1 MDMNVRLAKMTKA
14 MKTQLFIDNLTTIF
28 NPQALFSDGTDRYR
42 IPPEPE
48 AGESVKIRFRTGRE
62 NIDKVVLVVC
72 GDIRVDME
80 KVYND
85 RMFDYYEST
94 IELSDKMIDYYFE
107 VTSGRIVC
115 YYNSVGVC
123 SGVEPYYNF
132 TITPSFHTPDWA
144 KGAVFYQIYVDRF
157 YNGDKTNDV
166 EKDEYVYIGEGT
178 DKVDDWFK
186 YPASMGVREFY
197 GGDIAGVWLKLDYLQ
212 ELGIDAIYFNPIFV
226 SPSNHKY
233 DIQDYDYIDPHFGK
247 IVKDEGE
254 VLQRNEQGQLLCDG
268 TYPNKYATKYVCRV
282 TDKENL
288 EASNKFF
295 AEFVEEV
302 HKRGMK
308 VILDGV
314 FNHCG
319 SFNKW
324 LDREC
329 IYEGAQGYEKG
340 AYVSGESP
348 YRTFFKF
355 NEDMWPYNYH
365 YDGWWGH
372 DTLPKLNYE
381 DSPLLF
387 DYIMHVARK
396 WVSPPYNVDGWRLD
410 VAADLG
416 QSQEYNHYFWREF
429 RRNVKEANPE
439 AIVLAEHYGDPTD
452 WLRGDQWDTVMNYDA
467 FMEPI
472 TWFLTGVEKHS
483 DEYRED
489 LLGNADAFFGSMR
502 NYMTRFNT
510 QSLQVAM
517 NELSNHD
524 HSRFLTRTNHRVGR
538 TASVGAEAANEGVNK
553 AVFMEAV
560 IIQMTWPGAPT
571 IYYGDEAGVC
581 GWTDPDNR
589 RTYPWGSEDQEL
601 IAFHKAAIAMHKSQE
616 VLKTGSY
623 KPLVGEYNLIA
634 YGRFNQK
641 DAVVVIVNNSE
652 DERRVRVPVW
662 ELGITDKDE
671 MEQIFVTFDGGFGE
685 EQLWYTVNGGW
696 LDIGLR
702 KTSAVVLKRVKW

>member
-1 MDMNVRLAKMTKA
+1 MWA
-14 MKTQLFIDNLTTIF
+14 
-28 NPQALFSDGTDRYR
+28 
-42 IPPEPE
+42 
-48 AGESVKIRFRTGRE
+48 
-62 NIDKVVLVVC
+62 
-72 GDIRVDME
+72 
-80 KVYND
+80 
-85 RMFDYYEST
+85 YES
-94 IELSDKMIDYYFE
+94 
-107 VTSGRIVC
+107 
-115 YYNSVGVC
+115 
-123 SGVEPYYNF
+123 
-132 TITPSFHTPDWA
+132 
-144 KGAVFYQIYVDRF
+144 VFYQIYPLGF
-157 YNGDKTNDV
+157 CGAPFENDG
-166 EKDEYVYIGEGT
+166 ILT
-178 DKVDDWFK
+178 HRILKVKEWIPHMK
-186 YPASMGVREFY
+186 
-197 GGDIAGVWLKLDYLQ
+197 K
-212 ELGIDAIYFNPIFV
+212 LGINAIYF
-226 SPSNHKY
+226 SPVFESDTHGYNTR
-233 DIQDYDYIDPHFGK
+233 DYTKIDCRLGTNEDFK
-247 IVKDEGE
+247 E
-254 VLQRNEQGQLLCDG
+254 VCD
-268 TYPNKYATKYVCRV
+268 A
-282 TDKENL
+282 L
-288 EASNKFF
+288 HEA
-295 AEFVEEV
+295 
-302 HKRGMK
+302 GIK
-308 VILDGV
+308 VVLDGV

-324 LDREC
+324 LDREH
-329 IYEGAQGYEKG
+329 IYSTSPEQYASG
-340 AYVSGESP
+340 AYESFNSP
-348 YRTFFKF
+348 YHTFFKF
-355 NEDMWPYNYH
+355 YSNQWPDNNS
-365 YDGWWGH
+365 YDGWWGN

-381 DSPLLF
+381 EADTLEQ
-387 DYIMHVARK
+387 YILGIGKK
-396 WVSPPYNVDGWRLD
+396 WVSEPYCVDGWRLD

-416 QSQEYNHYFWREF
+416 NSREYNHQFWKKF
-429 RRNVKEANPE
+429 RKAVKEANPE
-439 AIVLAEHYGDPTD
+439 AVILAENYGDSYD
-452 WLRGDQWDTVMNYDA
+452 WLQGDEWDTIMNYDA
-467 FMEPI
+467 FMEPV
-472 TWFLTGVEKHS
+472 TWFLTGMQKHS
-483 DEYRED
+483 DEFRQD
-489 LLGNADAFFGSMR
+489 MLGNAGNFFGAMHHNMSRMGG
-502 NYMTRFNT
+502 
-510 QSLQVAM
+510 QAVAISM

>member
-1 MDMNVRLAKMTKA
+1 MKMGELRRDA
-14 MKTQLFIDNLTTIF
+14 IF
-28 NPQALFSDGTDRYR
+28 SSGTETFVT
-42 IPPEPE
+42 PLEPE
-48 AGESVKIRFRTGRE
+48 ANEEVTLRCRTAKGDVDEVNLIHEESSSKMSKEYSDEIFDFYSIKVKLGEVPFS
-62 NIDKVVLVVC
+62 
-72 GDIRVDME
+72 
-80 KVYND
+80 
-85 RMFDYYEST
+85 
-94 IELSDKMIDYYFE
+94 YYFQIKKGST
-107 VTSGRIVC
+107 VMYFNKQGDVDVPNPQYSYCLYPG
-115 YYNSVGVC
+115 
-123 SGVEPYYNF
+123 
-132 TITPSFHTPDWA
+132 FHTPDWA
-144 KGAVFYQIYVDRF
+144 KGAVMYQIYTDRF
-157 YNGDKTNDV
+157 CNGDKTNDV
-166 EKDEYVYIGEGT
+166 VDDEYCYIGAHVHQVKEWGRH
-178 DKVDDWFK
+178 
-186 YPASMGVREFY
+186 PALMDVREFY
-197 GGDIAGVWLKLDYLQ
+197 GGDLQGILDKLDYLQ
-212 ELGIDAIYFNPIFV
+212 ELGIEAIYLNPIFV

-233 DIQDYDYIDPHFGK
+233 DIQDYDYIDPHFGV
-247 IVKDEGE
+247 IVSDEGK
-254 VLQRNEQGQLLCDG
+254 LLSEGDQCNTHASRYMD
-268 TYPNKYATKYVCRV
+268 RV
-282 TDKENL
+282 TNKKNL
-288 EASNKFF
+288 EASNEFF
-295 AEFVEEV
+295 AKLVEEI

-308 VILDGV
+308 VIIDGV

-324 LDREC
+324 LDREH
-329 IYEGAQGYEKG
+329 IYSTSPEQYASG
-340 AYVSGESP
+340 AYESFNSP
-348 YRTFFKF
+348 YHTFFKF
-355 NEDMWPYNYH
+355 YSNQWPDNNS
-365 YDGWWGH
+365 YDGWWGN

-381 DSPLLF
+381 EADTLEQ
-387 DYIMHVARK
+387 YILGIGKK
-396 WVSPPYNVDGWRLD
+396 WVSEPYCVDGGRLD

-416 QSQEYNHYFWREF
+416 NSREYNHQFWKKF
-429 RRNVKEANPE
+429 RKAVKEANPE
-439 AIVLAEHYGDPTD
+439 AVILAENYGDSYD
-452 WLRGDQWDTVMNYDA
+452 WLQGDEWDTIMNYDA
-467 FMEPI
+467 FMEPV
-472 TWFLTGVEKHS
+472 TWFLTGMQKHS
-483 DEYRED
+483 DEFRQD
-489 LLGNADAFFGSMR
+489 MLGNAGNFFGAMHHNMSRMGG
-502 NYMTRFNT
+502 
-510 QSLQVAM
+510 QAVAISM

-538 TASVGAEAANEGVNK
+538 TASVGAEAANEGINK

-589 RTYPWGSEDQEL
+589 RTYPWGSEDREL